1 LQDLITY
8 ERRGQIALIGLNRP
22 AKRNAFT
29 VEMLRDLASAYGQ
42 YGRDASARC
51 LVVHATGSDFC
62 SGLDL
67 SQSADSLM
75 VDGPKLFLTEGAID
89 PTGVATPRVPK
100 PVISAIGGYCFTL
113 GIELALAGDVVVAS
127 SSARFGQLEV
137 TRGIYAFCGATVR
150 MPLAFGWGNAMRW
163 LLTGDQFDAAEAH
176 RIGLVQE
183 VVEPGSE
190 LTRALEIAERIAAAA
205 PLAVAATLR
214 SARRSVEHGAEAALR
229 DLYPDAVALHATADA
244 QLGIATYLDRKR
256 PAFAGS

>member
-1 LQDLITY
+1 MQDLITY
-8 ERRGQIALIGLNRP
+8 ERRGHVALIGFNRP

-29 VEMLRDLASAYGQ
+29 IEMLRDLAAAYGR
-42 YGRDASARC
+42 YERDDGARC
-51 LVVHATGSDFC
+51 LVIHSHTQDFC

-75 VDGPKLFLTEGAID
+75 VDGPSLFLREGSID
-89 PTGVATPRVPK
+89 PTGVATPRVSK

-113 GIELALAGDVVVAS
+113 GIELALAGDIVVAS
-127 SSARFGQLEV
+127 SATRFGQLEV

-183 VVEPGSE
+183 LVEPGQE
-190 LTRALEIAERIAAAA
+190 LTRAIEIAERIAAAA
-205 PLAVAATLR
+205 PLGVAASLR
-214 SARRSVEHGAEAALR
+214 SARRSVERGAEAALR

-244 QLGIATYLDRKR
+244 QLGIATYLDRRR
-256 PAFAGS
+256 PAFAGN